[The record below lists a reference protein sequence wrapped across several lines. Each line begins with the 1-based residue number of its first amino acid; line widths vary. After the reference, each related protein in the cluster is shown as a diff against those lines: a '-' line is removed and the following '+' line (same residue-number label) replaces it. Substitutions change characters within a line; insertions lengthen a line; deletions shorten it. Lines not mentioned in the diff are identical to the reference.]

1 MPELRHLSYLQ
12 EARARFLKGT
22 KFLTLIKLALVCANP
37 HDREAHRIEALSSFT
52 PREAA
57 LEARMKAGKNGRL

>member
-22 KFLTLIKLALVCANP
+22 KFLTLIKLVRANLR
-37 HDREAHRIEALSSFT
+37 DREA
-52 PREAA
+52 PD
-57 LEARMKAGKNGRL
+57 